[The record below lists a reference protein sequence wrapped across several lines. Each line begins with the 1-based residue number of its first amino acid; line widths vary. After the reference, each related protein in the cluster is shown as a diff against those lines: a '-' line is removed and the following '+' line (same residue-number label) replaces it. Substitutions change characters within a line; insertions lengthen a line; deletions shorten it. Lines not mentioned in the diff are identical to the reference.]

1 MQICAIDNGKLLI
14 AIERR
19 RQNRRKGKRQRS
31 NQSVAVYFKI
41 FLDCLFHNPDYS
53 LHGRTLNLFFFLRIV
68 I

>member
-41 FLDCLFHNPDYS
+41 FLDCLPRDPADDS
-53 LHGRTLNLFFFLRIV
+53 LHTRILNLVFFLEL
-68 I
+68 